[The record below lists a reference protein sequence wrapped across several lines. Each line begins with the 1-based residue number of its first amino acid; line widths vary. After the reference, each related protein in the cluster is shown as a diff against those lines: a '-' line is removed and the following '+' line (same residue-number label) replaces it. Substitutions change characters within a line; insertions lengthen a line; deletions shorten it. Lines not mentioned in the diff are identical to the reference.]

1 MFKPVSS
8 LLQSENADGMIEQEI
23 GTLTDH
29 SDALSLVTI
38 VENQVA
44 EQVSLSAE
52 SSETQI
58 FMTLRHKENLDA
70 DGS

>member
-8 LLQSENADGMIEQEI
+8 LLQSENADDLIEQEI

-44 EQVSLSAE
+44 E
-52 SSETQI
+52 
-58 FMTLRHKENLDA
+58 
-70 DGS
+70 